1 MAVREEQ
8 GNLKQTV
15 YITSDRKRF
24 RDRSE
29 ADVHEKYLG
38 WAQKVQQLGIKENN
52 GAYYC
57 ETEKQFDTVLLMLT
71 GKNRSGH
78 QWDPTAGLREKAGID
93 LRQKKCSYATK
104 AYEQRSDQKSIFQF
118 ILIQKD
124 LRMAGKLPCFLL
136 NLPYKGRISVV
147 IQEPSCHTEQIRLF
161 LFCKKIQGFF
171 DLL

>member
-52 GAYYC
+52 GLI
-57 ETEKQFDTVLLMLT
+57 TV
-71 GKNRSGH
+71 
-78 QWDPTAGLREKAGID
+78 
-93 LRQKKCSYATK
+93 RQKNSLT
-104 AYEQRSDQKSIFQF
+104 Q
-118 ILIQKD
+118 
-124 LRMAGKLPCFLL
+124 CF
-136 NLPYKGRISVV
+136 
-147 IQEPSCHTEQIRLF
+147 SC
-161 LFCKKIQGFF
+161 
-171 DLL
+171 

>member
-1 MAVREEQ
+1 MTVREEQ

-57 ETEKQFDTVLLMLT
+57 ETEKQFNTVLLMLMY
-71 GKNRSGH
+71 
-78 QWDPTAGLREKAGID
+78 
-93 LRQKKCSYATK
+93 QKGC
-104 AYEQRSDQKSIFQF
+104 R
-118 ILIQKD
+118 
-124 LRMAGKLPCFLL
+124 
-136 NLPYKGRISVV
+136 NL
-147 IQEPSCHTEQIRLF
+147 
-161 LFCKKIQGFF
+161 F
-171 DLL
+171 DTSA